1 MNSDG
6 QFRASHLILG
16 YTPVYTTWQ
25 PFRPALL
32 VDSPLLSYIDVRHAN
47 FLPPQ
52 LTVGEAHDLGPR
64 YTSSDELVPVKDA
77 SAELVSQ
84 NNRVHMPVKPEA
96 FVQVVK
102 LAATKSANFLGA
114 ESNPGDEMVTRRM
127 MTIGRF
133 VPDARPASQ

>member
-6 QFRASHLILG
+6 QFRASHLTLG

-25 PFRPALL
+25 PFRLALL

-52 LTVGEAHDLGPR
+52 LTVGEAHDLDPR
-64 YTSSDELVPVKDA
+64 YTASDELVPIRDA
-77 SAELVSQ
+77 SVELVSQ
-84 NNRVHMPVKPEA
+84 NRKVHVPVKLEA
-96 FVQVVK
+96 LVQVVEPT
-102 LAATKSANFLGA
+102 ATESANSLGA
-114 ESNPGDEMVTRRM
+114 EFDPGDEMVTRRTI
-127 MTIGRF
+127 TIGRF

>member
-16 YTPVYTTWQ
+16 YTPVYTIWQ

-52 LTVGEAHDLGPR
+52 LTIGEAHDLGPR
-64 YTSSDELVPVKDA
+64 YTASDELVPVRDA

-84 NNRVHMPVKPEA
+84 NRKVHMPVKPKA
-96 FVQVVK
+96 LVQVVEP
-102 LAATKSANFLGA
+102 AATESANSLED
-114 ESNPGDEMVTRRM
+114 ESDPGD
-127 MTIGRF
+127 
-133 VPDARPASQ
+133 